1 MKRTTTTQQRF
12 TAAVQNLD
20 PLDDGNS
27 TLAGSAVAATRA
39 ISTTR
44 VHNAEEEE
52 EEGVTSVQQKK
63 RRRLLGAVLSSTTT
77 TTTENLTDRLL
88 PQEQRAHDTDTFAG
102 GECEFEPAE
111 RDPWIQDN
119 FDDDSPE
126 LLKFMGLPLPQSKCF
141 GCLHLNPISSM
152 RKPLASIERNRLDQ
166 LETNLTAAI
175 GIPNLNQTVINLA
188 QQYKD
193 DIQTPTNAHRKPG
206 QAKLPDWNPAT
217 IKLHITDHLNNPLY
231 RRAIV
236 AQELKKTADLA
247 HSCLK
252 EVHPVKRKRDGSPML
267 RVNPVQWKVYKE
279 AIELEMKF
287 HQNSIATQV
296 NNWDEMR
303 SYTQKNGA
311 DFIDI
316 NQKNIYFHVNQNL
329 STKAAN
335 GKLKK

>member
-1 MKRTTTTQQRF
+1 MNRTTTTTTQQRF
-12 TAAVQNLD
+12 ATAVQNIEPSD
-20 PLDDGNS
+20 ADTNNYNVPPS
-27 TLAGSAVAATRA
+27 RA

-44 VHNAEEEE
+44 VHEGEEEQ
-52 EEGVTSVQQKK
+52 GSKGSK
-63 RRRLLGAVLSSTTT
+63 RRRLIGAVLSSTTT
-77 TTTENLTDRLL
+77 TTTEKLTDRLL
-88 PQEQRAHDTDTFAG
+88 PPERARDVDTFAG
-102 GECEFEPAE
+102 GPCEFEPSE
-111 RDPWIQDN
+111 RDPWIQEV
-119 FDDDSPE
+119 FDDESPE
-126 LLKFMGLPLPQSKCF
+126 LAKFMGLPLPQSKCF
-141 GCLHLNPISSM
+141 GCLHLNPIASM
-152 RKPLASIERNRLDQ
+152 RKPLAFIERNRLDQ

-175 GIPNLNQTVINLA
+175 GIPNLNQICINLS
-188 QQYKD
+188 QQYTD
-193 DIQTPTNAHRKPG
+193 DIQIPTNAHRKPG

-217 IKLHITDHLNNPLY
+217 VKLHLTDHLNNPLY

-252 EVHPVKRKRDGSPML
+252 EIHPVKRKRDGSPML

-287 HQNSIATQV
+287 HQNSVATQV

-316 NQKNIYFHVNQNL
+316 SQKNIYFHVNQNL
-329 STKAAN
+329 NTRTAN